1 MEARSCQACCVSVMA
16 VIRQADESDVHDLY
30 LVERAASSTGL
41 AHVFGDTAF
50 PADDVLARWQL
61 VIDDPSV
68 TVLVDDLDGVPVGY
82 AAFGDGW
89 LRHFGVVPRL
99 WGTGRAH
106 DLYAAVLEASTAAGA
121 PATYLWVLVDNR
133 RARAFYRR
141 LGWRD
146 TDVQEHETFAPYPVR
161 MQMRRESDSW

>member
-1 MEARSCQACCVSVMA
+1 MSLSVPAESGEMIRRGEDADVEA
-16 VIRQADESDVHDLY
+16 LY
-30 LVERAASSTGL
+30 AMERAASSAGL
-41 AHVFGDTAF
+41 AHVFGSLPF
-50 PADDVLARWQL
+50 PDDDVLARWRL
-61 VIDDPSV
+61 VLGDASA

>member
-1 MEARSCQACCVSVMA
+1 M
-16 VIRQADESDVHDLY
+16 IRRADESDVHDLY
-30 LVERAASSTGL
+30 VMERAASSTAL

-50 PADDVLARWQL
+50 PAADVLARWQL
-61 VIDDPSV
+61 VIDDP
-68 TVLVDDLDGVPVGY
+68 TAAVLLDELDGVPVGY

-106 DLYAAVLEASTAAGA
+106 ALYAAVLEASTAAGA

-133 RARAFYRR
+133 RARAFYRQ
-141 LGWRD
+141 LGWHD
-146 TDVQEHETFAPYPVR
+146 TDAREPETFAPYPLKMR
-161 MQMRRESDSW
+161 MHRVADETSARNATYGS

>member
-1 MEARSCQACCVSVMA
+1 M
-16 VIRQADESDVHDLY
+16 HDLY
-30 LVERAASSTGL
+30 VMERAASSTAL

-50 PADDVLARWQL
+50 PAADVLARWQL
-61 VIDDPSV
+61 VIDDP
-68 TVLVDDLDGVPVGY
+68 TAAVLLDELDGVPVGY

-106 DLYAAVLEASTAAGA
+106 ALYAAVLEASTAAGA

-133 RARAFYRR
+133 RARAFYRQ
-141 LGWRD
+141 LGWHD
-146 TDVQEHETFAPYPVR
+146 TDAQEPETFAPYPLKMR
-161 MQMRRESDSW
+161 MDRVADETAARNATCGS